1 MNRSETFAKRVFFWA
16 AVYGIVMLA
25 PQYFL
30 EGQLGRDFPPPIT
43 HPEHFYGF
51 IGLALAWQFAFL
63 AIARQPTRLR
73 PVMLAAVLEKF
84 SFAASS
90 FALLAAAR
98 APLPLGIFA
107 AIDVLLG
114 ALFLTSYLRLREA

>member
-1 MNRSETFAKRVFFWA
+1 
-16 AVYGIVMLA
+16 
-25 PQYFL
+25 
-30 EGQLGRDFPPPIT
+30 
-43 HPEHFYGF
+43 
-51 IGLALAWQFAFL
+51 
-63 AIARQPTRLR
+63 
-73 PVMLAAVLEKF
+73 VLEKF

-114 ALFLTSYLRLREA
+114 TLFLTSYLRLREA

>member
-51 IGLALAWQFAFL
+51 IGLA
-63 AIARQPTRLR
+63 IARQPTRLR

-114 ALFLTSYLRLREA
+114 TLFLLAYRRLADS